1 MKAIPF
7 FGVRAILVA
16 VVALM
21 LGSAAHAER
30 RIALVI
36 GNSTYQNTPALA
48 NPGNDAQDLAAALT
62 KVGFNVDFQRNLTK
76 QGMEAAIARF
86 SRLAQGADAALFYY
100 AGHGM
105 QYRGSNY
112 LMPTDARLEDEFNLN
127 FELTRIDDVLFGL
140 EGASGVKI
148 LILDS
153 CRNNPLLDRLT
164 RNTKSA
170 SRDLMATRGLA
181 KINAARGMIVAYST
195 QANQVAVDGTGR
207 NSPFTSA
214 LVKYLDEPGLEV
226 GTLFRRVA
234 IDVNKVTEGR
244 QLPEVSVSLLGEFYL
259 NTRETDVQ
267 AWSKVRVSNDSA
279 QLNDFIKQYPK
290 STLASDARQR
300 LESIERQNRARI
312 EREQAEFAEKLRQQ
326 TERDRLV
333 REKAEQ
339 ARLEKDRVAQEQ
351 AADEQARRDE
361 IARAEREKNRLL
373 KVEQEKAR
381 IALEEAE
388 RQKAS
393 ANAAENP
400 KVAMLSPPADPAPT
414 APQAIEIPAILQ
426 CSSFSFKTNE
436 NPAFSIPISFNFSK
450 GTLKGERTTGKKSGQ
465 EIYEGTVGRSGDI
478 LITGHGRY
486 NDGSSNWTSKFS
498 GRIGNE
504 TVLNGRLS
512 ARRGFR
518 DCSITIRVPL
528 PELRAKLGLLE
539 ADIPAESKASKA
551 GGKPNSEENGS
562 APTAKATGNSPKV
575 FSQEPPLGVKALQL
589 GEIAYVD
596 DNICPQGQI
605 KELTGGAMKKGI
617 ARLSRCVDRSSMPA
631 GSHRAK
637 VVSRTPAVSGG
648 AMNATKES
656 LKLRGPGGIKTG
668 ETIVLTTGNG
678 RKMTCTGGST
688 TRNEPRTCFWN

>member
-1 MKAIPF
+1 MKAIPYF
-7 FGVRAILVA
+7 CVQAVLAA
-16 VVALM
+16 VVALI

-62 KVGFNVDFQRNLTK
+62 RVGFNVDFQRNLSK

-170 SRDLMATRGLA
+170 SRDLLATRGLA

-259 NTRETDVQ
+259 NMRETDVQ
-267 AWSKVRVSNDSA
+267 AWSKVRASSDA
-279 QLNDFIKQYPK
+279 TQLNDFIKQYPK
-290 STLASDARQR
+290 SALASDAQQR

-312 EREQAEFAEKLRQQ
+312 EREQAELAEKIRQQ
-326 TERDRLV
+326 AERDRVL
-333 REKAEQ
+333 REKAQQ
-339 ARLEKDRVAQEQ
+339 ARLERDRATQEQ
-351 AADEQARRDE
+351 AAREQTKRDE
-361 IARAEREKNRLL
+361 MARAEQENDRLRKL
-373 KVEQEKAR
+373 DQDEKAR
-381 IALEEAE
+381 VAREEAE
-388 RQKAS
+388 KQKL
-393 ANAAENP
+393 AAAAAD
-400 KVAMLSPPADPAPT
+400 KVAMLTPPVDAAPMAPALPKAVT
-414 APQAIEIPAILQ
+414 IPSILS
-426 CSSFSFKTNE
+426 CSSSSFKTSE
-436 NPAFSIPISFNFSK
+436 NPAFHAPITFIFSD
-450 GTLKGERTTGKKSGQ
+450 GALKGQRVSAKKPGK
-465 EIYEGTVGRSGDI
+465 EIFEGTVSRTGEL
-478 LITGHGRY
+478 LITGRGGY
-486 NDGSSNWTSKFS
+486 DDGTSAWTSKYV
-498 GRIGNE
+498 GRVGGE
-504 TVLNGRLS
+504 TILNGRLS
-512 ARRGFR
+512 ARRGYR
-518 DCSITIRVPL
+518 TCSIAFQMPL
-528 PELRAKLGLLE
+528 PELRVRLGLLE
-539 ADIPAESKASKA
+539 AELPAEQKSPDIKSEPTTIKS
-551 GGKPNSEENGS
+551 GRSEKPVESQKE
-562 APTAKATGNSPKV
+562 KVAT
-575 FSQEPPLGVKALQL
+575 
-589 GEIAYVD
+589 
-596 DNICPQGQI
+596 
-605 KELTGGAMKKGI
+605 
-617 ARLSRCVDRSSMPA
+617 
-631 GSHRAK
+631 
-637 VVSRTPAVSGG
+637 RTPSGSMG
-648 AMNATKES
+648 NATHES
-656 LKLRGPGGIKTG
+656 FKVIAPGSLPTG
-668 ETIVLTTGNG
+668 ETRVFTASSG
-678 RKMTCTGGST
+678 RKMTCTGGSI
-688 TRNEPRTCFWN
+688 TRNIPRTCFWN